1 MSSPNLRIEPFTV
14 QDRFIR
20 SDERFAAFIGG
31 IGSGKSWAGAVR
43 LLRLCLEQPGLY
55 MVVAPTYPML
65 RDATFR
71 SVQTVCGDVLRDF
84 RASEFI
90 CRIGKSEVLFRSA
103 DQPDRLRGPNL
114 SGAWMDEGAMC
125 PKGTWEIIIGRLR
138 EGGRAGPCWVTTTP
152 KGRNWLYERQPEMT
166 IYRTRTQDNPY
177 LSPDFVR
184 SLEASYTGKFAR
196 QELEGEFVGFEG
208 LVYEE
213 FDRGVHVHN
222 GEHTFVKV
230 IAGVDEGYTNPAV
243 ILVLGIDGD
252 GRAFVVEEF
261 YQRRRL
267 QGEVV
272 AEAQRLQA
280 QYHIEAFFAD
290 PSAAGLIADMRKA
303 GLPVKPARNEVYP
316 GIQAVKARLAV
327 QGDGHTRL
335 AIAPSCANTISEF
348 ESYCWKESR
357 QGIKDEP
364 EKVNDHAM
372 DALRYATVSM
382 TRQARSAVSFQ
393 G

>member
-1 MSSPNLRIEPFTV
+1 
-14 QDRFIR
+14 
-20 SDERFAAFIGG
+20 
-31 IGSGKSWAGAVR
+31 
-43 LLRLCLEQPGLY
+43 
-55 MVVAPTYPML
+55 
-65 RDATFR
+65 
-71 SVQTVCGDVLRDF
+71 
-84 RASEFI
+84 
-90 CRIGKSEVLFRSA
+90 
-103 DQPDRLRGPNL
+103 
-114 SGAWMDEGAMC
+114 
-125 PKGTWEIIIGRLR
+125 
-138 EGGRAGPCWVTTTP
+138 
-152 KGRNWLYERQPEMT
+152 MT

-177 LSPDFVR
+177 LSPDFVQ

-213 FDRGVHVHN
+213 FDRGVHVHD
-222 GEHTFVKV
+222 GEHTFVRA

-280 QYHIEAFFAD
+280 QHHIETFYAD
-290 PSAAGLIADMRKA
+290 PSAAGLIADMRRA

-327 QGDGHTRL
+327 QGDGRTRL
-335 AIAPSCANTISEF
+335 AISPSCANTISEF

-357 QGIKDEP
+357 QGTKDEP

-372 DALRYATVSM
+372 DALRYAMASM
-382 TRQARSAVSFQ
+382 ARQARSAASFQ